1 MIKAIITNPENGQVI
16 EMDIPSDMMFC
27 KLEAKIREAEFV
39 PARKEAYCFIYMNHK
54 CSERRTPA
62 DYIPEGQKE
71 IKLNLFSYEY
81 VLI

>member
-1 MIKAIITNPENGQVI
+1 MIKAIITNPENGKVI

-27 KLEAKIREAEFV
+27 ELEKKVVEAGFV
-39 PARKEAYCFIYMNHK
+39 PPRNVTYCFIYMDHK